1 MQQFLRTT
9 TGKIG
14 LALAAVV
21 FIAIV
26 AGGFYVFG
34 GPRAST
40 SNTGSPS
47 ATAAQLTPTTGETVY
62 TIDSSGSTASFTIDE
77 VLFGSPNTVVGKTS
91 KVSGE
96 ILINKDDPSKT
107 RVGQIKVD
115 LSTLVTDNDLRNN
128 TIQGRILETGD
139 ASNQF
144 ATFDEKSIDGLPSS
158 ITVGQSVTFKM
169 TGDLTIHGV
178 TKSVTFD
185 ATATLQSDNT
195 LKGDAT
201 TTIKYA
207 DFSIHVPDVPSVTG
221 LGDTVKLDLNFTAN
235 TK

>member
-1 MQQFLRTT
+1 MQQFLRTPS
-9 TGKIG
+9 GKIG

-34 GPRAST
+34 GSRGST
-40 SNTGSPS
+40 STGSPA
-47 ATAAQLTPTTGETVY
+47 ATAAQLTPTSGETAY
-62 TIDSSGSTASFTIDE
+62 NIDSSGSEASFTIDE
-77 VLFGSPNTVVGKTS
+77 ILFGNPNTVVGKTS
-91 KVSGE
+91 QVSGE

-139 ASNQF
+139 SSNQY
-144 ATFDEKSIDGLPSS
+144 ATFAAKSITGLPST
-158 ITVGQSVTFKM
+158 IAVGQSVTFKM

-178 TKSVTFD
+178 TKSATIDV
-185 ATATLQSDNT
+185 TATLQSANV
-195 LKGDAT
+195 LKGEAST
-201 TTIKYA
+201 TVKYQ
-207 DFSIHVPDVPSVTG
+207 DFNINVPDVPSVTG
-221 LGDTVKLDLNFTAN
+221 LGSTVKLDLNFTAN
-235 TK
+235 AK